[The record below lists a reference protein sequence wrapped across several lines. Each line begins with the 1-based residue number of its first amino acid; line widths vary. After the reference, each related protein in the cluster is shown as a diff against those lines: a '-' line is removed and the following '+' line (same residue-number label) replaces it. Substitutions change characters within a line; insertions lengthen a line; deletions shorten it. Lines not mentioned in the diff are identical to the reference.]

1 MDWSDSISVAATFIF
16 ALGSGGAIV
25 LALSN
30 WIGKLFAKRYVE
42 KLKQEIHQEI
52 ESYKTK
58 LKKSEFLFKE
68 EFEATSQF
76 MSLHRSI
83 LPTYR
88 HPDMDWGDACEDF
101 ASNFADVEEKLER
114 YLAAHGAALIQPVLN
129 LLTDAI
135 AKCSEGKFE
144 VKQFDD
150 VSPKGIEIANKVMG
164 ELGVVE
170 KKLRDGLRSQSSI

>member
-1 MDWSDSISVAATFIF
+1 MQLFW
-16 ALGSGGAIV
+16 L
-25 LALSN
+25 LSN
-30 WIGKLFAKRYVE
+30 WIGKLLAQRYVE

-76 MSLHRSI
+76 ISLHRSI

-88 HPDMDWGDACEDF
+88 HPDMEWGEACEEF

-129 LLTDAI
+129 RLTDAI
-135 AKCSEGKFE
+135 TKCSVGKFE
-144 VKQFDD
+144 VRRFDD
-150 VSPKGIEIANKVMG
+150 VSTKGIEIAEKVMR

-170 KKLRDGLRSQSSI
+170 EELRDGLRSQSSIVTRISCAI

>member
-1 MDWSDSISVAATFIF
+1 M
-16 ALGSGGAIV
+16 
-25 LALSN
+25 ALSN
-30 WIGKLFAKRYVE
+30 WIGKLLAKRYVE

-76 MSLHRSI
+76 ISLHRSI

-88 HPDMDWGDACEDF
+88 HPDMEWGEACEDF

-129 LLTDAI
+129 RLTNAI
-135 AKCSEGKFE
+135 TKCSVGKFE
-144 VKQFDD
+144 VRQFDD
-150 VSPKGIEIANKVMG
+150 VSTKGIEIAEEVMR
-164 ELGVVE
+164 ELEVVE
-170 KKLRDGLRSQSSI
+170 NELRDGLRSQSST